1 MCGIT
6 GILLKD
12 GAPHPDQQSA
22 LMNAIKKM
30 TASLEH
36 RGPDEQRCWINQ
48 NKSLALGHARL
59 SIIDLSEAASQPM
72 HYTAFQE
79 TEEIERYTITYNGEL
94 YNYLEIKS
102 TLLSNGY
109 HFKSNSDTEVILA
122 AYDFWR
128 EDCLQQFDG
137 MFALAIWDQKT
148 QTIFC
153 ARDRF
158 GEKPFYYYFD
168 DKQFVFASEM
178 KALWS
183 IGIEKKM
190 NDKMLANYLAL
201 GYLQNADDKKQ
212 TFYDD
217 ITALSPAHFIQIHL
231 PTFSYELVEYWK
243 LDKDLIVDVNEKD
256 AIEKFSYLFE
266 QSVKRRLRCDV
277 SIGSSL
283 SGGID
288 SSSILA
294 TMSKFIPAAQ
304 LKTYS
309 AVFPSFE
316 KDESAYIDVITKKLN
331 IKNYQVVPDAD
342 GLLSEFKKI
351 CYHQEEPFSSSSIY
365 AQYKVFELAKNNHT
379 RVLLDGQGADE
390 TIAGYHK
397 YIHWY
402 IQQLLERKKIGRAF
416 KEKNIFNNN
425 QTPVR
430 WGLNNILATFLPAH
444 ASIHLEHKEVNKILS
459 NPDLDASFVR
469 SIRGH
474 EWEGIHK
481 PIITKLND
489 ILYFNTMSLGLEELL
504 RFADKNSMAHGLE
517 VRLPFLS
524 HELVSLVFSLP
535 AQYKIHEG
543 YTKWVLRKSMQ
554 SAVPEKILWRKDKI
568 GYEPPQA
575 QWMKNDKLIDYM
587 HEAKKKL
594 ANAGILKKST
604 VTQKI
609 IPKGAHEAN
618 NFNWRYLCVS
628 EMI

>member
-59 SIIDLSEAASQPM
+59 AIIDLSEAASQPM
-72 HYTAFQE
+72 HYSALQE
-79 TEEIERYTITYNGEL
+79 TQEIDRYTITYNGEL

-316 KDESAYIDVITKKLN
+316 KDESAYIDAITKELN
-331 IKNYQVVPDAD
+331 IKNYRVVPDAD

-402 IQQLLERKKIGRAF
+402 IQQLIERKKIGRAF
-416 KEKNIFNNN
+416 KEKSFFENYH
-425 QTPVR
+425 TPVR

>member
-316 KDESAYIDVITKKLN
+316 KDESAYIDAITKELN

-402 IQQLLERKKIGRAF
+402 IQQLIERKKIGRAF
-416 KEKNIFNNN
+416 KEKSFFENYH
-425 QTPVR
+425 TPVR